1 MAPLLPLDPGKQ
13 RAVTMAGTGSA
24 RRSRERPNATAGHER
39 AVTLHNPDVA
49 DVLDEIADL
58 LELSEANPFR
68 VRAYRN
74 AARTIRD
81 LGREVRDMAGE
92 DLSELPGIGKDLAAK
107 IREIVLTGDS
117 EMRRALREETPPAL
131 AVLLRLPG
139 LGPKR
144 VRVLHDALH
153 IQSLEELG
161 AAARGGRLRELPG
174 FGEKTEA
181 RILRAIETRQVDA
194 GRFKLAHVT
203 AQAEALIAYLRAIPT
218 VRRAEIAGSY
228 RRCKETVGDL
238 DVVVAAAPGSDVMDR
253 FVAYGAVASVVSRGP
268 TRSTVVL
275 RSNLQVD
282 LRVVPEASYGAA
294 LYYLTGSKAHNIA
307 VRRLG
312 VERGLK
318 INEYGVFRGE
328 RRVAGATEESVF
340 ASVGL
345 SFIPPE
351 LREDRGEIAAAA
363 AGRLPRLVEIGD
375 IRGDL
380 HAHSTATDGRNTV
393 RAMAEAA
400 RGRGLEYL
408 AMTEHSRR
416 LAMARGLDADR
427 LIQQI
432 DAIDRLNEEALGI
445 TLLKG
450 IEVDILEDGDL
461 DLPDDVLG
469 RLDLVVG
476 AVHSRFEL
484 PRDAQTRRILR
495 AMDHPHF
502 SILAHPTGRLIQQRE
517 PYDVDME
524 RVIRHAGQRGCFLE
538 IDAQPDRLDLGD
550 VHAQM
555 ARDEGVL
562 VAVSTD
568 AHSVMD
574 LQNLRFGV
582 GQARRGWLEEKDVLN
597 TRSLPELRRLL
608 RRTM

>member
-1 MAPLLPLDPGKQ
+1 MRSAP
-13 RAVTMAGTGSA
+13 
-24 RRSRERPNATAGHER
+24 RSRVARSAAAAPGPSIP
-39 AVTLHNPDVA
+39 LHNPDVA
-49 DVLDEIADL
+49 AILDEIADL
-58 LELSEANPFR
+58 LELEQANPFR

-74 AARTIRD
+74 SARTIRD
-81 LGREVRDMAGE
+81 LGREARDLVEAGE
-92 DLSELPGIGKDLAAK
+92 NLSELPGIGRDLAEK

-117 EMRRALREETPPAL
+117 ETRRALREKTPPAL
-131 AVLLRLPG
+131 AALLRLPG

-144 VRVLHDALH
+144 VRMLYDALH
-153 IQSLEELG
+153 IQSIEQLG
-161 AAARGGRLRELPG
+161 AAARGGSIRELPG
-174 FGEKTEA
+174 FGEKIEEH
-181 RILRAIETRQVDA
+181 ILRAIETRQGEA
-194 GRFKLAHVT
+194 GRFKLANVT
-203 AQAEALIAYLRAIPT
+203 AHAEALIAYLRAIPT
-218 VRRAEIAGSY
+218 VKQAEVAGSY
-228 RRCKETVGDL
+228 RRCKETIGDL

-253 FVAYGAVASVVSRGP
+253 FVAYGEIASVVSKGP

-282 LRVVPEASYGAA
+282 LRVVPEVSYGAA

-307 VRRLG
+307 VRKIG
-312 VERGLK
+312 QERGLK
-318 INEYGVFRGE
+318 INEYGVFHGE

-340 ASVGL
+340 ASIGL

-400 RGRGLEYL
+400 RGRGFEYL

-416 LAMARGLDADR
+416 LAMAHGLDADR

-432 DAIDRLNEEALGI
+432 DAIDRLNDEALGI

-461 DLPDDVLG
+461 DLPNDVLG

-524 RVIRHAGQRGCFLE
+524 QVIRHARQRGCFLE
-538 IDAQPDRLDLGD
+538 LDAQPDRLDLTD

-568 AHSVMD
+568 AHSVVD
-574 LQNLRFGV
+574 FHNLRFGV
-582 GQARRGWLEEKDVLN
+582 GQARRGWLEKRDVLN
-597 TRSLPELRRLL
+597 ARPLRELRPLL